1 MKISQQMIAEYS
13 GVSRGTVD
21 RVLHGKPN
29 VKPETREKVLEAIRK
44 LGYSPN
50 MFARALSLSKREY
63 SICVIL
69 PDNFFFKDVATGIN
83 AALNELCDYNLSVSY
98 IVTKDKT
105 TAGIADEIKNS
116 TSDAFMA
123 AVRDSSDIAEALK
136 EKSLSS
142 VPVITFNSDIRDSG
156 RLSFIGQ
163 DLYKSGRIAADLM
176 LKLTKAN
183 DEKLLIVTGNNS
195 YKAHRERVSGFCDI
209 INESGKNLNVADI
222 IETNDD
228 YELTLKLVSEALDK
242 DEKISGIYMAAGNG
256 EALAKLLSG
265 RKKYNVVVN
274 DLYPA
279 AENALKKG
287 IFDFTILQN
296 PFEQGY
302 KPVKLL
308 FDLLF
313 NGKEPEEEYYYTNNT
328 VITREML

>member
-29 VKPETREKVLEAIRK
+29 VKPETREKVLAAIEE

-50 MFARALSLSKREY
+50 MFARALSLSKREH

-69 PDNFFFKDVATGIN
+69 PDNFFFKEVACGIN

-98 IVTKDKT
+98 IITKGKT
-105 TAGIADEIKNS
+105 TAEIADEIRKN

-123 AVRDSSDIAEALK
+123 AVRDSSDIADALK
-136 EKSLSS
+136 EKASS
-142 VPVITFNSDIRDSG
+142 SIPVITFNSDVKDSG
-156 RLSFIGQ
+156 RLSFVGQ

-176 LKLTKAN
+176 LKLTKTSG
-183 DEKLLIVTGNNS
+183 EKLLIVTGSNC
-195 YKAHRERVSGFCDI
+195 YKAHRERVQGFCDVI
-209 INESGKNLNVADI
+209 SESEKALQITDI

-228 YELTLKLVSEALDK
+228 HELTLKLVGEALDH
-242 DEKISGIYMAAGNG
+242 DSDISGIYMAAGNG
-256 EALAKLLSG
+256 SALAKLLMN

-279 AENALKKG
+279 AEDALRNG

-296 PFEQGY
+296 PFMQGY

-313 NGKEPEEEYYYTNNT
+313 NSKSPEEEYYYTNNT
-328 VITREML
+328 IITREML